1 MKIVDF
7 KTYVVGNP
15 PPSFGG
21 KYWIFLKLTT
31 DSGIFGFGEA
41 YGIPFHPKVARQM
54 IEDVCERYILNENP
68 FNIEKIW
75 RRVFSSGYS
84 QRPDISLGGVLSAIE
99 IALWDING
107 KELNKP
113 IYELLGGKHTEK
125 LRTYTYIYPYNS
137 VLERRA

>member
-68 FNIEKIW
+68 FNIEK
-75 RRVFSSGYS
+75 F
-84 QRPDISLGGVLSAIE
+84 GVGFFQVAIHKDL
-99 IALWDING
+99 IF
-107 KELNKP
+107 
-113 IYELLGGKHTEK
+113 LLE
-125 LRTYTYIYPYNS
+125 
-137 VLERRA
+137 EF

>member
-31 DSGIFGFGEA
+31 DSGVFGFGEA

-75 RRVFSSGYS
+75 RRVFFKW
-84 QRPDISLGGVLSAIE
+84 LFT
-99 IALWDING
+99 
-107 KELNKP
+107 K
-113 IYELLGGKHTEK
+113 T
-125 LRTYTYIYPYNS
+125 
-137 VLERRA
+137 